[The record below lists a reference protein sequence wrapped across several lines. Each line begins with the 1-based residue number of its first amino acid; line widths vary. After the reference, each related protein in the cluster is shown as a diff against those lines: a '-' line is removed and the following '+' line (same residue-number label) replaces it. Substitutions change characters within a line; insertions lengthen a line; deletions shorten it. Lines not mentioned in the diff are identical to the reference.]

1 MTTGGH
7 IRTYSVHVRPILI
20 LAAIPVLAATMA
32 GCSEPR
38 GEPPETR
45 PAMSPTQSG
54 PTGSMSPPSAGLGV
68 LSDFMCAPDENG
80 VWRGKAT
87 LRNVGSNPNTYTVQF
102 SVVRTADSQVVGVK
116 KQDFTVEPGES
127 VDVAFPTV
135 ATTSAS
141 GLECQPSVTAE
152 PASSSQ
158 SGSPSP

>member
-1 MTTGGH
+1 MTTDGH
-7 IRTYSVHVRPILI
+7 TRTYPVHVRPILI
-20 LAAIPVLAATMA
+20 IAAIPVLAAAMA

-45 PAMSPTQSG
+45 PAMTPTQSG
-54 PTGSMSPPSAGLGV
+54 PTGSMSPSAGLGV

-152 PASSSQ
+152 PASPAQ
-158 SGSPSP
+158 GGSPSP

>member
-1 MTTGGH
+1 MTTRGRT
-7 IRTYSVHVRPILI
+7 RTYPVDVRPILI
-20 LAAIPVLAATMA
+20 LAAIPVLAAALA

-45 PAMSPTQSG
+45 PAMSPSQSW
-54 PTGSMSPPSAGLGV
+54 TGSMSPSAGLGV
-68 LSDFMCAPDENG
+68 LSDFRCAPDENG

-87 LRNVGSNPNTYTVQF
+87 LRNVGSSPNTYTVQF
-102 SVVRTADSQVVGVK
+102 SVVRTADSQVIGVK

-135 ATTSAS
+135 ATSSSS
-141 GLECQPSVTAE
+141 GLECQPSVTAQPVS
-152 PASSSQ
+152 PAP

>member
-1 MTTGGH
+1 MTTGGR
-7 IRTYSVHVRPILI
+7 IRTYPVRVRPILI
-20 LAAIPVLAATMA
+20 LAAIPVLAAAMA
-32 GCSEPR
+32 GCSAPR

-45 PAMSPTQSG
+45 PAMTPTQSW
-54 PTGSMSPPSAGLGV
+54 TGSTPPPSAGLGV
-68 LSDFMCAPDENG
+68 LSDFRCAPDENG

-87 LRNVGSNPNTYTVQF
+87 LRNVGSSPNTYTVQF

-135 ATTSAS
+135 ATSSSS
-141 GLECQPSVTAE
+141 GLECQPSVTAQ
-152 PASSSQ
+152 PASP

>member
-1 MTTGGH
+1 
-7 IRTYSVHVRPILI
+7 
-20 LAAIPVLAATMA
+20 
-32 GCSEPR
+32 
-38 GEPPETR
+38 
-45 PAMSPTQSG
+45 
-54 PTGSMSPPSAGLGV
+54 
-68 LSDFMCAPDENG
+68 
-80 VWRGKAT
+80 
-87 LRNVGSNPNTYTVQF
+87 VQF

-152 PASSSQ
+152 PASPAQ

>member
-1 MTTGGH
+1 MTTDGH
-7 IRTYSVHVRPILI
+7 TRTYPVHVRPILI
-20 LAAIPVLAATMA
+20 IAAIPVLAAAMA

-54 PTGSMSPPSAGLGV
+54 PTGSMSPSAGLGV
-68 LSDFMCAPDENG
+68 LSDFRCAPDDNG

-87 LRNVGSNPNTYTVQF
+87 LRNVGTNTNTYTVQF

-152 PASSSQ
+152 PASP

>member
-1 MTTGGH
+1 MTTDGH
-7 IRTYSVHVRPILI
+7 TRTYPVHVRPILI
-20 LAAIPVLAATMA
+20 IAAIPVLAAAMA

-54 PTGSMSPPSAGLGV
+54 PTGSMSPSAGLGV

-152 PASSSQ
+152 PASP

>member
-1 MTTGGH
+1 M
-7 IRTYSVHVRPILI
+7 RPILI
-20 LAAIPVLAATMA
+20 LAAIPMLAGALA
-32 GCSEPR
+32 GCTAPR

-45 PAMSPTQSG
+45 PAMSPTQSL
-54 PTGSMSPPSAGLGV
+54 PTGSMSPSAGLGV
-68 LSDFMCAPDENG
+68 LSDFRCAPDDNG

-87 LRNVGSNPNTYTVQF
+87 LRNVGTNTNTYTVQF

-152 PASSSQ
+152 PTSPAQ